1 MISITLNKSAK
12 CHGTNPLSSIQTIV
26 HKGQLILKANC
37 QAVNS
42 SKTIM
47 NEFVFTTMGHFFVHF
62 LKEIVDT
69 KKEFRN
75 LLTCRS
81 YPNFK

>member
-26 HKGQLILKANC
+26 HKGQLILKANF

-42 SKTIM
+42 SKKRM
-47 NEFVFTTMGHFFVHF
+47 NSFIFTTMRRVFVR
-62 LKEIVDT
+62 LLEEIEDT
-69 KKEFRN
+69 KNTF
-75 LLTCRS
+75 
-81 YPNFK
+81 